1 VDDLIAQVG
10 FGKITPLQVLHK
22 TLPDEEKEKEDKPGF
37 LDKGLD
43 GKSRRRTREG
53 IVVKG
58 LDDILVK
65 FSKCCNPLPGD
76 AIVGFITQ
84 GQGVAVHRKNC
95 VNSLKMSPERK
106 IEVQWSEDYTESYPV
121 RIRIRSTD
129 RSGLLADVALT
140 ISRAK
145 ANIINA
151 HTETSD
157 DGVVNSYFTIA
168 VESTAQL
175 GKIISD
181 LKRVKQ
187 VKSVKRVVI
196 AD

>member
-1 VDDLIAQVG
+1 
-10 FGKITPLQVLHK
+10 
-22 TLPDEEKEKEDKPGF
+22 
-37 LDKGLD
+37 
-43 GKSRRRTREG
+43 
-53 IVVKG
+53 VVKG

-95 VNSLKMSPERK
+95 VNTLKMSPERK